1 MRKDAAVLA
10 GIAAFAVILAIVF
23 WNRQQQ
29 DRARAAE
36 LQQQVEQLQKGG
48 AAPMA
53 SMPDV
58 LVKPAVAPASPGA
71 PATQATTTAA
81 PPAPSG
87 IKVATDCEAVKE
99 RLRSNAAAAE
109 ADVIAE
115 LKLTPAEAQ
124 RLIELREAQ
133 SFATYS
139 CGDAPLPHANLDQLQ
154 AQLEATLGPARYE
167 QMMEAKTRRTT
178 RDNMSVLGF
187 QVAALGVPLTDEQS
201 SKLSA
206 TILEESRRSRRDA
219 RYAGPPEDPRAR
231 LAYEEEVLKLTEE
244 RYDRTLKA
252 AQAYLKPEQLQQ
264 LTTNTSDELARM
276 RTRLLRIRTSVEA
289 GKGIP
294 QSMTFINAPL
304 PQPLPQR

>member
-1 MRKDAAVLA
+1 MRKDAAILA
-10 GIAAFAVILAIVF
+10 GIAAFAVVLAVIF

-36 LQQQVEQLQKGG
+36 LQQRVDQLQKGG

-58 LVKPAVAPASPGA
+58 LVKPATAPAGPAA
-71 PATQATTTAA
+71 PATATAIVQA
-81 PPAPSG
+81 PPAING
-87 IKVATDCEAVKE
+87 ATDCEAVKE
-99 RLRSNAAAAE
+99 RLKSTAAAGE

-115 LKLTPAEAQ
+115 LKLAPAEAQ

-133 SFATYS
+133 SLAAYS

-178 RDNMSVLGF
+178 RDNLSVLGA
-187 QVAALGVPLTDEQS
+187 QVAALGAPLTDEQARQ
-201 SKLSA
+201 LSA
-206 TILEESRRSRRDA
+206 TIVEENRRSRRDA

-264 LTTNTSDELARM
+264 LTTNTSNQLANM
-276 RTRLLRIRTSVEA
+276 RTRLQLIRTSVET
-289 GKGIP
+289 GKGFP
-294 QSMTFINAPL
+294 QSMTVITTTP
-304 PQPLPQR
+304 PQPMPQR